1 MSKMA
6 KFGPERRVLSRSI
19 RDFAIGA
26 LSLLAAGLAPM
37 HTNSRPLEQ
46 RIMSA
51 SVAGQVT
58 DASTLDNVGIPGLTV
73 SAGELGD
80 DVTDEQGNYQIS
92 SNAVAPVYELVNY
105 RGKEIQ
111 IFNVNGQLVDRLV
124 PNAGQFHWNSN
135 AAKGVYFA
143 SDNNNV
149 YPFVNNN
156 GAWINM
162 PREKL
167 AGNKFELVNSSGNP
181 SGSKNVDL
189 KPYDLDESYV
199 FSIDGFVDI
208 NNFGGWEGH
217 TWYYNYLDTLSF
229 TDSFI
234 KNVKMIP
241 RYDLETTDDDFLD
254 YLQNTQDLGVLKWG
268 DYPGNYP
275 VNVDINEDQA
285 YQYLGDEAESILNDV
300 MDALDEWNQYAGI
313 NLYNYT
319 NVSPENRQITF
330 DYTRSEGWFQF
341 SPSYIQD
348 FDGRYRIISGVVYLR
363 NDMLGGD
370 FGREVIRHELG
381 HGTGWTNHAAN
392 GESIMRSSAFPPYI
406 TEITDDDGYVVR
418 VNTLLP
424 NNTYWCNYTQ

>member
-135 AAKGVYFA
+135 VAKGVYFA

-149 YPFVNNN
+149 YSFVNNN

-167 AGNKFELVNSSGNP
+167 AGNKLQLFRHLELHRFFYQEC
-181 SGSKNVDL
+181 KN
-189 KPYDLDESYV
+189 
-199 FSIDGFVDI
+199 
-208 NNFGGWEGH
+208 
-217 TWYYNYLDTLSF
+217 DT
-229 TDSFI
+229 
-234 KNVKMIP
+234 KV
-241 RYDLETTDDDFLD
+241 
-254 YLQNTQDLGVLKWG
+254 
-268 DYPGNYP
+268 
-275 VNVDINEDQA
+275 
-285 YQYLGDEAESILNDV
+285 
-300 MDALDEWNQYAGI
+300 
-313 NLYNYT
+313 
-319 NVSPENRQITF
+319 
-330 DYTRSEGWFQF
+330 
-341 SPSYIQD
+341 
-348 FDGRYRIISGVVYLR
+348 
-363 NDMLGGD
+363 
-370 FGREVIRHELG
+370 
-381 HGTGWTNHAAN
+381 
-392 GESIMRSSAFPPYI
+392 
-406 TEITDDDGYVVR
+406 
-418 VNTLLP
+418 
-424 NNTYWCNYTQ
+424 